1 MHQDSIPTFQE
12 DCVALAREK
21 FARGTLGRRG
31 LLQAIAALGAVPLLA
46 GEARAQATREL
57 VMVNWGGVANQG
69 FTNNYGNPFVE
80 ENAGWRVAQDSTGPS
95 AGRIRSMVESGRVTW
110 DLCDSSANSAIL
122 LGRQNLLERI
132 DYNVVKRED
141 VISPVFAMEH
151 GAAPYS
157 FSSVLCY
164 DSSKFPT
171 APQNWSDFWDLRRF
185 PGTRLLRRD
194 AVASLDGAQ
203 MSLGRD
209 PANLYPLDLRAS
221 LRRLA
226 ELRRNC
232 VYWTSGSESEQY
244 LRTGEAVMGMI
255 WHTRAKVLEQET
267 NGRIKF
273 IWNQALLQPGIFVI
287 PRGNPGGAAA
297 QRLLAS
303 MLGKPEPQVRLL
315 EFLGNGPTN
324 PRAATLVPEALR
336 RFNPT
341 DPDNARLQV
350 PMNGVWWGE
359 NYQSINAD
367 YIDTITG

>member
-1 MHQDSIPTFQE
+1 MRNTGIQSFHE
-12 DCVALAREK
+12 DCVALAQEK
-21 FARGTLGRRG
+21 LARGEISRRAM
-31 LLQAIAALGAVPLLA
+31 LQALAALGVAPLLA
-46 GEARAQATREL
+46 GEARAQGTREL

-69 FTNNYGNPFVE
+69 FGDNYGAPFIA
-80 ENAGWRVAQDSTGPS
+80 ENAGWRVSQDSTGPS

-132 DYNVVKRED
+132 DYSIVKRED
-141 VISPVFAMEH
+141 ALSPVFTMEH

-171 APQNWSDFWDLRRF
+171 PPQNWADFWDLRRF

-203 MSLGRD
+203 MSLGKD
-209 PANLYPLDLRAS
+209 PANLYPLDVRAS
-221 LRRLA
+221 LRRVA
-226 ELRRNC
+226 ELRRSC
-232 VYWTSGSESEQY
+232 VYWTNGSESEQY

-255 WHTRAKVLEQET
+255 WHTRAKVLEQES
-267 NGRIKF
+267 NGRLKF

-287 PRGNPGGAAA
+287 PRGNPGGAMV

-303 MLGKPEPQVRLL
+303 MLGKPEPQVKLL

-324 PRAATLVPEALR
+324 PRAATLVPEALK

-341 DPDNARLQV
+341 DPANARVQV
-350 PMNGVWWGE
+350 PMDGVWWGE